1 MVASIVAASPGRD
14 FLDVGVG
21 TGIAARQ
28 FQAAGCRVLGL
39 DVDLRMS
46 DVARRHGIAVEVAAF
61 ESWDPAGRV
70 FDAVV
75 SGQSWHWI
83 DPVAGAVKA
92 TEVLC
97 PGGRSAAFWNVARP
111 SPDLANAFAETYRR
125 VLQDVTAYNWMMP
138 SPAGYAEVFSKA
150 AAGLQATGA
159 FGAAE
164 RWEFEWERIYTRD
177 EWLDQL
183 PTHGGHDQ
191 LPPATLNKLLTGIG
205 AVIDA
210 SGGSLTLR
218 YTTVTIT
225 ALRAQPI

>member
-1 MVASIVAASPGRD
+1 MVASIVEGSPGRD

-28 FQAAGCRVLGL
+28 FKVAGCRVLGL
-39 DVDLRMS
+39 DVDARMA
-46 DVARRHGIAVEVAAF
+46 DVARRHGITVEVAPF

-70 FDAVV
+70 FDAVI

-83 DPVAGAVKA
+83 DPVAGAAKA
-92 TEVLC
+92 TEVLR
-97 PGGRSAAFWNVARP
+97 PGGRFAAFWNVARA
-111 SPDLANAFAETYRR
+111 SPVLANAFAETYRR
-125 VLQDVTAYNWMMP
+125 VLEDVAAYNWAMP
-138 SPAGYAEVFSKA
+138 SPESYVEVFSKA

-159 FGAAE
+159 FGPAE

-183 PTHGGHDQ
+183 PTHGGHGQ
-191 LPPATLNKLLTGIG
+191 LPPATLKKLLTGIG

-210 SGGSLTLR
+210 SGGSLPLR
-218 YTTVTIT
+218 YTTVAIT
-225 ALRAQPI
+225 ALRAQPV